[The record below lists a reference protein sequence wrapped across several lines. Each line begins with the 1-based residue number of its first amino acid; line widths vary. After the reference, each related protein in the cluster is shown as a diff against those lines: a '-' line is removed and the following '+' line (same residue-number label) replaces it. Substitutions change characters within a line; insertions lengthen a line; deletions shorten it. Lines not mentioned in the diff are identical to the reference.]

1 MDFTINCTRV
11 PIPAGTLFEGVPV
24 EIGPAPA
31 LPGLESDHTS
41 PREDNDGAALN
52 LSGRV
57 VSDGKDK
64 RPKQLFKCRKYTIL
78 STLNTRTLQ
87 PKGRLQEL
95 AHCAKTTKIDIIAIQ
110 EHRFFH
116 PDVPIQYHNA
126 GTYQLITSSA
136 TKNTS
141 GATVGGVRRQLLRR
155 PAMRDRSSALRQSS
169 RQARGHWLCLVSSR
183 SGRP

>member
-11 PIPAGTLFEGVPV
+11 PIPVGTLFEGVPV

-41 PREDNDGAALN
+41 LREDNDGAALN
-52 LSGRV
+52 PLGRV

-87 PKGRLQEL
+87 PKGRLEEL

-116 PDVPIQYHNA
+116 PDVPI
-126 GTYQLITSSA
+126 
-136 TKNTS
+136 
-141 GATVGGVRRQLLRR
+141 
-155 PAMRDRSSALRQSS
+155 
-169 RQARGHWLCLVSSR
+169 
-183 SGRP
+183 